1 MKFTDKNM
9 KTNNLG
15 IQATDPTLTSN
26 NISFMS
32 TIDKNYTEILKLCS
46 NGDIFVKGKL
56 IENDKEV
63 VDAMREFL
71 KRQEYLNKK

>member
-1 MKFTDKNM
+1 ME
-9 KTNNLG
+9 TNNLG
-15 IQATDPTLTSN
+15 IKAVDSNLTPN
-26 NISFMS
+26 NISFM
-32 TIDKNYTEILKLCS
+32 TVVDKDYTEILKMCG

-71 KRQEYLNKK
+71 KNQEYLTK